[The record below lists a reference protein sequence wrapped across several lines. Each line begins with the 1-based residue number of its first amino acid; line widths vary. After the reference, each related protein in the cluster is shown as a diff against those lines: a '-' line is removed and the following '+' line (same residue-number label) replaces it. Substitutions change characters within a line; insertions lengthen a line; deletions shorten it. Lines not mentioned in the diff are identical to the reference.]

1 MLGYYIRIPKVLL
14 PLPDSA
20 ASVITGILLQ
30 QSSINMNEGEKVY
43 FITHLFASP
52 WIKMANNSLF
62 ALILILVEY
71 LSLIF
76 RNYLS

>member
-30 QSSINMNEGEKVY
+30 QLSINMNEGEKVY

-52 WIKMANNSLF
+52 
-62 ALILILVEY
+62 
-71 LSLIF
+71 
-76 RNYLS
+76 